1 MALARGLLQPPA
13 TPQVVLKIGEGPMSR
28 QGKIA
33 VAAIAVVVVVAAG
46 AGLWWFLRDDA
57 PAEVSLE
64 TATESVTSTTSG
76 GATPTTAGAS
86 GVDGR
91 WSIDTESGT
100 FDYESATG
108 SFVGFRIDEELVG
121 IGGIQAVGRTGE
133 VTGELVIDGSEVTVA
148 TFAADMASIT
158 TNDRRRDNKVA
169 EALEVGSFPEASFTL
184 GAPIPLGAGAATGE
198 ARQATATGEFTL
210 HGVTRSVT
218 VPIDAQLVDGT
229 VVVVGSFEVALADYD
244 LEVPSA
250 PIVISA
256 SDTATIEFQLLFT
269 RA

>member
-1 MALARGLLQPPA
+1 
-13 TPQVVLKIGEGPMSR
+13 MSR
-28 QGKIA
+28 QGKIIAA
-33 VAAIAVVVVVAAG
+33 VVAVVVVLGAG
-46 AGLWWFLRDDA
+46 VGLWWFLRDDA

-64 TATESVTSTTSG
+64 TATESVTSTTTG
-76 GATPTTAGAS
+76 GATPTTAPTA

-91 WSIDTESGT
+91 WSVDTESGT

-121 IGGIQAVGRTGE
+121 IGGIQAVGRTGD
-133 VTGELVIDGSEVTVA
+133 VTGELVIEGDELTVA

-158 TNDRRRDNKVA
+158 TNDRRRDVKVA
-169 EALEVGSFPEASFTL
+169 EALEVGSFPEAGFALS
-184 GAPIPLGAGAATGE
+184 APIPLGAEAATG
-198 ARQATATGEFTL
+198 APQRATASGEFTL
-210 HGVTRSVT
+210 HGVTRSVE
-218 VPIDAQLVDGT
+218 VPIEAQLVDGT

-244 LEVPSA
+244 LAVPSA

>member
-1 MALARGLLQPPA
+1 
-13 TPQVVLKIGEGPMSR
+13 MSR
-28 QGKIA
+28 QGKI
-33 VAAIAVVVVVAAG
+33 VAAVIAVVVVVGAAV
-46 AGLWWFLRDDA
+46 GLWWFLRDDA
-57 PAEVSLE
+57 PEEVSLE
-64 TATESVTSTTSG
+64 AATESVTSTTAG
-76 GATPTTAGAS
+76 GATSTTTGTP

-91 WSIDTESGT
+91 WSVDAESGT

-133 VTGELVIDGSEVTVA
+133 VVGELVIEDGELTVA

-158 TNDRRRDNKVA
+158 TNDRRRDDKVA
-169 EALEVGSFPEASFTL
+169 EALEVGSFPEASFVL
-184 GAPIPLGAGAATGE
+184 SAPIPLGAGAATGE
-198 ARQATATGEFTL
+198 AQQATASGEFTL
-210 HGVTRSVT
+210 HGVTRSVD
-218 VPIDAQLVDGT
+218 VPIEAQLVDGT

-250 PIVISA
+250 PIVVSA

>member
-1 MALARGLLQPPA
+1 
-13 TPQVVLKIGEGPMSR
+13 MSR
-28 QGKIA
+28 QGKIIAA
-33 VAAIAVVVVVAAG
+33 VVAVVVVLGAG
-46 AGLWWFLRDDA
+46 VGLWWFLRDDA

-64 TATESVTSTTSG
+64 TATESVTSTTTG
-76 GATPTTAGAS
+76 GATPTTAPTA

-91 WSIDTESGT
+91 WSVDTESGT
-100 FDYESATG
+100 FDYESASG

-121 IGGIQAVGRTGE
+121 IGGIQAVGRTGD
-133 VTGELVIDGSEVTVA
+133 VTGELVIEDDELTVA

-158 TNDRRRDNKVA
+158 TNDRRRDDRVA

-184 GAPIPLGAGAATGE
+184 STPVPLGAGAAAGE
-198 ARQATATGEFTL
+198 AQQATVSGEFTL
-210 HGVTRSVT
+210 HGVTRSVE
-218 VPIDAQLVDGT
+218 VPLEAQLVDGT

>member
-1 MALARGLLQPPA
+1 MGRN
-13 TPQVVLKIGEGPMSR
+13 
-28 QGKIA
+28 GKIVA
-33 VAAIAVVVVVAAG
+33 VVVAVVVVVAAG
-46 AGLWWFLRDDA
+46 AGAWWFLRDDA
-57 PAEVSLE
+57 PEAVSLE
-64 TATESVTSTTSG
+64 TATESVTSTTAGSG
-76 GATPTTAGAS
+76 SATTTGP
-86 GVDGR
+86 GGIDGR
-91 WSIDTESGT
+91 WSVDTETGA

-133 VTGELVIDGSEVTVA
+133 VTGELAVEGSELTVA
-148 TFAADMASIT
+148 TFTADMASIT
-158 TNDRRRDNKVA
+158 TNDRRRDDKVA
-169 EALEVGSFPEASFTL
+169 EALEVGSFPEAVFSLST
-184 GAPIPLGAGAATGE
+184 PVPLGPGAADGE
-198 ARQATATGEFTL
+198 RQQATVTGEFTL
-210 HGVTRSVT
+210 HGVTRSVE
-218 VPIDAQLVDGT
+218 VPVEAQLVEGT